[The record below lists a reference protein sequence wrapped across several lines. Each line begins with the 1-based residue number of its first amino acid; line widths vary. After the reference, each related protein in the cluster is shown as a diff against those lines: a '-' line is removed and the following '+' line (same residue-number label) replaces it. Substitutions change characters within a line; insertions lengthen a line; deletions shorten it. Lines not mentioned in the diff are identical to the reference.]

1 MIELNQI
8 QPILVESHIIG
19 DNITSQFPSISN
31 KTIYIIQDLFDNECC
46 NTILKNSIQCAISEI
61 QEGDNV
67 QIEVNIYRITKYG
80 YYVYLKDYIKKCRD
94 KTTTILPAYIQEI
107 SAYADLQNNTVKKI
121 DFAIR
126 LTKEVSKCYPNSSS
140 EYILLPYEYS
150 ILKISTQFTKDDIEQ
165 MPNIKME
172 HEHVLGIIA
181 DTHNILSKIY
191 QTEICDFFTQT
202 QTTEQNIGHLLKSI
216 DNYIHKCN
224 CCIELYVKQ
233 FSFKDIKIQIDK
245 SVLDYSDKLQTVIV
259 NAQTRLIAIPAA
271 FILAVASLDL
281 STTWSVINIAVIIGI
296 IFFIILIDIFIKNQA
311 DALYTIEKSIDEY
324 KNNFHPNP
332 QNESIN
338 KEITNK
344 FSTIKQQLQKQKSRL
359 KNIRIIIYF
368 VPLPILFFILK
379 FEYIKI
385 IFINISNFL
394 SWIIAG
400 FATMFYT
407 LYKILTTII

>member
-19 DNITSQFPSISN
+19 DNIISQFPSISN

-165 MPNIKME
+165 MPNIK
-172 HEHVLGIIA
+172 
-181 DTHNILSKIY
+181 
-191 QTEICDFFTQT
+191 
-202 QTTEQNIGHLLKSI
+202 
-216 DNYIHKCN
+216 
-224 CCIELYVKQ
+224 
-233 FSFKDIKIQIDK
+233 
-245 SVLDYSDKLQTVIV
+245 
-259 NAQTRLIAIPAA
+259 
-271 FILAVASLDL
+271 
-281 STTWSVINIAVIIGI
+281 IN
-296 IFFIILIDIFIKNQA
+296 
-311 DALYTIEKSIDEY
+311 T
-324 KNNFHPNP
+324 
-332 QNESIN
+332 
-338 KEITNK
+338 
-344 FSTIKQQLQKQKSRL
+344 
-359 KNIRIIIYF
+359 
-368 VPLPILFFILK
+368 
-379 FEYIKI
+379 
-385 IFINISNFL
+385 
-394 SWIIAG
+394 
-400 FATMFYT
+400 
-407 LYKILTTII
+407 